1 MKINC
6 NIANDLL
13 PLYVDKSCSEDSR
26 AALEEHLKECAFCR
40 AKIDRMQSGVID
52 GIQMENSTT
61 RLAIYAKKVRLHRIR
76 TVALVVLITIFTS
89 IAFALIYLTIRD
101 MNEQASPKVVE
112 VEAGTYNLTAGELE
126 TISEEVGQY
135 IFYTN
140 SAEISVT
147 VQNGDDNFSGT
158 IMLWDTM
165 NNSEFIQIDN
175 VSAREATC
183 AFRGLSAARRYKI
196 TCDNLVGETITV
208 SGSPKISFWNSLKS
222 VLNEIT
228 RG

>member
-1 MKINC
+1 MKLNC

-13 PLYVDKSCSEDSR
+13 PLYVDKSCSEDSQ
-26 AALEEHLKECAFCR
+26 AALKEHLKECAFCR
-40 AKIDRMQSGVID
+40 AKLDRMQNGVID
-52 GIQMENSTT
+52 GIQMEKSTT
-61 RLAIYAKKVRLHRIR
+61 QLANYAKKVRLHRIR

-89 IAFALIYLTIRD
+89 IAFALIYLAIRD
-101 MNEQASPKVVE
+101 MNEQASPRVVE
-112 VEAGTYNLTAGELE
+112 VEAGTHNLTAGKLE
-126 TISEEVGQY
+126 TTSEEVGQY
-135 IFYTN
+135 ILYTN
-140 SAEISVT
+140 SSEISVT
-147 VQNGDDNFSGT
+147 VQNGEDFRGT

-165 NNSEFIQIDN
+165 CNNEFIQIAN